1 MRGGFRTA
9 VTLAF
14 LLAAR
19 VHAATSVGEGLHEA
33 VYRGDIARVQQLIAQ
48 GADVRAA
55 NQLGSTALALASIA
69 ADPDMLGVLLQA
81 GADANAANAEG
92 QTPLMVV
99 ARTGNVAAA
108 RLLLRH
114 GASLHAVEKWGGQNA
129 LMWAA
134 AQSQPEMI
142 RFLLARGAHID
153 ERATVREWQRK
164 VTAEGRPKD
173 LNRGGF
179 TPLLFAARE
188 GCQGCLR
195 ELLKSG
201 ADINLGDPDGASAL
215 VIALLN
221 RNWDSAK
228 LLIEAGADV
237 NLWDIFGQTPL
248 YVAVDMN
255 TLPEGRRVE
264 IPSMDRV
271 LGIEI
276 IQVLLD
282 RGANANAQLKLRPK
296 YRNIPYDRYHD
307 PMLVWGTTP
316 LLRAAKAGDA
326 PVVKLLLA
334 HGALVNLA
342 NSQGVTPLMAAAG
355 DGYVHDPTRGRNY
368 TEEDA
373 LGLYDILRAAGAD
386 VNVRTTLGIADGD
399 LKVLTAADR
408 TALHAAASRGWNQ
421 LVRRLVA
428 DGAQLDIADS
438 NGLTAID
445 YALGRFKREFNA
457 NQPDKNLA
465 TVALLQSFGAKRE
478 NPEASFAPGSV
489 PSIRAI
495 VPQ

>member
-1 MRGGFRTA
+1 MRGVYR
-9 VTLAF
+9 
-14 LLAAR
+14 LLALTVLLAR
-19 VHAATSVGEGLHEA
+19 AAHAETSMGEGLHEA

-48 GADVRAA
+48 GANVRGE
-55 NQLGSTALALASIA
+55 NQLGATALALASIA
-69 ADPDMLGVLLQA
+69 ADPTMLGVLLKA

-99 ARTGNVAAA
+99 ARTGNVESAK
-108 RLLLRH
+108 LLLRH
-114 GASLHAVEKWGGQNA
+114 GASLHAIEKWGGQNA

-134 AQSQPEMI
+134 AQSQPAMI
-142 RFLLARGAHID
+142 RFLLAHGAHVD
-153 ERATVREWQRK
+153 ERAMVREWQRK

-188 GCQGCLR
+188 GCQDCLR
-195 ELLKSG
+195 ELLKGG
-201 ADINLGDPDGASAL
+201 ADINLTDPDGASAL

-228 LLIEAGADV
+228 LLIESGADV
-237 NLWDIFGQTPL
+237 NLWDIFGETPL

-264 IPSMDRV
+264 IPSMDHV
-271 LGIEI
+271 SGIEI
-276 IQVLLD
+276 SRLLLE

-373 LGLYDILRAAGAD
+373 LAMYDILRAAGAD

-457 NQPDKNLA
+457 NQPEKNLA

-478 NPEASFAPGSV
+478 NPEATFAPGSV